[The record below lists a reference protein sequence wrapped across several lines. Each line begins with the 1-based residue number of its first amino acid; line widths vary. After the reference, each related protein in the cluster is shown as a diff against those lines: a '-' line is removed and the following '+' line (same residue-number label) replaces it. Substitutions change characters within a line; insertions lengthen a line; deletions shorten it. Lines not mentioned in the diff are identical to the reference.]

1 MNTRIIGFGNTILR
15 DDGAGIYAV
24 REVGRRLKESGDR
37 APPDIVESEA
47 AGFALLELMAGWER
61 VILVD
66 SIQFD
71 NLKAGTVIRID
82 PNDLRTSLKLRSI
95 HEIDLPTALEVGRRL
110 GFAMPRDVVVIGIQA
125 EDARTFGESL
135 SPAVA
140 LGMNEAVELIL
151 QAAGDNVVG

>member
-24 REVGRRLKESGDR
+24 REVGRRLKESGAR
-37 APPDIVESEA
+37 ARPDIVESEA